1 VRRARTLL
9 RAAGLA
15 LVVAGFVDATA
26 FAGIP
31 NQEPASRRG
40 HLSLR
45 RVHGPAIRAHTGA
58 SRTLGGTE
66 RRKGGDFMAAMVKV
80 IEVLAQSEKSWDD
93 AAKVALEEASKTL
106 RGIQS
111 IYVKDMQAVV
121 EDNRIVKY
129 RLNAKISF
137 LLERED

>member
-1 VRRARTLL
+1 
-9 RAAGLA
+9 
-15 LVVAGFVDATA
+15 
-26 FAGIP
+26 
-31 NQEPASRRG
+31 
-40 HLSLR
+40 
-45 RVHGPAIRAHTGA
+45 
-58 SRTLGGTE
+58 
-66 RRKGGDFMAAMVKV
+66 MAAMVKV

-106 RGIQS
+106 RNIQS

-137 LLERED
+137 LLEHED